1 MKVEVRVAES
11 FKKAAK
17 PLIKKY
23 RSFLDDLSVLE
34 GELKDNPEMGVPL
47 GQNSFK
53 IRLKIKSKGKGKS
66 GGARVISYVEKEIL
80 AFTNVESKNVVV
92 SLITIYDKSEKE
104 TITDSELGQ
113 LIGNLESTSL

>member
-17 PLIKKY
+17 PLIKKF

-47 GQNSFK
+47 GNNSFK

-80 AFTNVESKNVVV
+80 ALANVESKNVLV

-104 TITDSELGQ
+104 TITDAELGQ
-113 LIGNLESTSL
+113 LIENLEST